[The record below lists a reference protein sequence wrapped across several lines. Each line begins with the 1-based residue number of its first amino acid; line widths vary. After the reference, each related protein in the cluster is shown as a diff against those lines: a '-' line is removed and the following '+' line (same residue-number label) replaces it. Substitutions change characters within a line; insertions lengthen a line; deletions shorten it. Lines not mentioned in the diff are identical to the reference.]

1 MPAFRGST
9 ATGSGDRVAAANC
22 ERHTMIAR
30 LFLVIL
36 LFVPVQAVAAE
47 AKSGRFLHEVLAS
60 SKVHEQNLRK
70 LLQGERGLPSWVR
83 NMLSRPRYVS
93 GASQAVTVDGVAME
107 LFGACLAK
115 HCPDSQ
121 LRVLFL
127 PDGKVVALRVT
138 DKTLGQVV
146 LGKPSADA
154 LSQLRRE
161 GL

>member
-1 MPAFRGST
+1 
-9 ATGSGDRVAAANC
+9 
-22 ERHTMIAR
+22 MIAR
-30 LFLVIL
+30 LLLVIL
-36 LFVPVQAVAAE
+36 LLLPVQLFAAE
-47 AKSGRFLHEVLAS
+47 AKSGRFLHEVVAS
-60 SKVHEQNLRK
+60 SKVHEQSLRH

-93 GASQAVTVDGVAME
+93 GASQAVTVDGMSME

-115 HCPDSQ
+115 QCPDSH

-127 PDGKVVALRVT
+127 PDGKVVALRVA
-138 DKTLGQVV
+138 DKVLGEVV
-146 LGKPSADA
+146 LGKPSTEA